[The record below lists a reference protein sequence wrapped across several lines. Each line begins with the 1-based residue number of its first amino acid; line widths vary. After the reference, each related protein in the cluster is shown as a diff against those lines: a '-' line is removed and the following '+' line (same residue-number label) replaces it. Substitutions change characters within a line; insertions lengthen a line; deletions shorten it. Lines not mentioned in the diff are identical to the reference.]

1 VPVAVPAYFD
11 FLIAGFRAGRTGR
24 HVHLGYWDE
33 PPSLATPCSA
43 QEFEAAQ
50 ARLTDLVIDLAELR
64 AGQRVLDVGCGFGG
78 TLEAAAKWP
87 DMRLVGINV
96 DRRQLDICRSLPLG
110 HNTLSLV
117 TADACALPFRAAS
130 FDRVLCVEAMFHFRA
145 RETFL
150 REAAN
155 VLRGGGRLV
164 LSDILLRKPGVSA
177 PIGAAD
183 IEARLRPE
191 YGPWPQ
197 LWVRVEDI
205 IEAARSAGLRSER
218 VIDVTQQTLPSYRF
232 TAPHAEAGLP
242 PDPSAGSLLRWLHA
256 GGYLTYAIMSFA
268 KG

>member
-1 VPVAVPAYFD
+1 MSVAVPAYFD
-11 FLIAGFRAGRTGR
+11 FLISGFRAGRTGR
-24 HVHLGYWDE
+24 DVHLGYWDE

-50 ARLTDLVIDLAELR
+50 ARLTDLVIDLAALR

-96 DRRQLDICRSLPLG
+96 DRRQLEICRGLPAG
-110 HNTLSLV
+110 NSALSLLV
-117 TADACALPFRAAS
+117 ADACALPLRAAS
-130 FDRVLCVEAMFHFRA
+130 FDRVLCVEAMFHFRS
-145 RETFL
+145 REVFL

-155 VLRGGGRLV
+155 VLRSGGHLV
-164 LSDILLRKPGVSA
+164 LSDILLRKPEEGAS
-177 PIGAAD
+177 ISAAD

-197 LWVRVEDI
+197 LWVGIDDI
-205 IEAARSAGLRSER
+205 LDAARSAGLRSER
-218 VIDVTQQTLPSYRF
+218 VIDVTRQTLPSYRF

-256 GGYLTYAIMSFA
+256 GGHLTYAIMSFA
-268 KG
+268 RG